1 MTGFLSAEE
10 TENMGRSLSQRQPCQ
25 FTLQRFNVAV
35 LLSALVLSN
44 LAAANDTIEKV
55 TVSGWREPQAEL
67 ALPGELQFDGPFGD
81 ARSVQNTPRA
91 VTSITPALMER
102 FGVSDLHDL
111 ARVAP
116 NLYGA
121 NTFGMASLP
130 SIRGQLGEIFA
141 DGLRRQGGNNG
152 LGLPLSFNAFDQI
165 NVVKGPPPVVLG
177 ATQRVGGFLEL
188 APKRPDLDATHGAL
202 RVQGGSWDRFR
213 EQFDY
218 STPIAAG
225 RSAVRVAIENR
236 NEDSCYDN
244 GRYDSQDFYAAY
256 RLRPDGQTTLDANF
270 EYFNV
275 NFTDNA
281 GWNRATQDL
290 IDHGRYITGQG
301 VHANGSRIPAAG
313 AVISPSGVVELPR
326 SRVYTDPDDRNGA
339 DSYTASL
346 RLSHLFDNGL
356 RLENR
361 ALYQHLARE
370 EVAQNSFVEIIDG
383 ADTVEDRVELLADY
397 ALPLLG
403 LDTKQQSD
411 VGVDFRFHDILGF
424 SQFDTE
430 ADNPVDLS
438 GRLANRRIPLNPT
451 QRAALVELR
460 PGLFVSPGAQYDLNH
475 DGAGDFMRSDTT
487 DSSAYQVGLFV
498 QQDIQFTPQW
508 RALIGARG
516 DWYWVTARD
525 GAPPA
530 GVDRA
535 QDSANALLA
544 STNFSLQYQPLPALT
559 NYFTVSYSES
569 TSNSLGGGF
578 VLGANNRIDPRN
590 FDTASE
596 LFEVGVKLAP
606 PGSPWYAD
614 LALFEQSRSLRNRN
628 GSNSGILT
636 RGVESQLVF
645 RPDRHLYT
653 SLGASYLNTRFDDA
667 AAFQD
672 SRTVND
678 AFDNSRPDII
688 LGTGVGSPSF
698 TAFAPSRRRVPGLP
712 SVLLS
717 GLVSYEFD
725 NGIGAS
731 VNGYYT
737 NAFRLDFLNTV
748 RIRAQFALNAAV
760 HYYCRSLRSDV
771 RGEIFNLTNEENFS
785 PVFDGGYF
793 GSTDVL
799 PELPRS
805 FMISLSHHF

>member
-1 MTGFLSAEE
+1 MS
-10 TENMGRSLSQRQPCQ
+10 RSR
-25 FTLQRFNVAV
+25 LQCPPFRF
-35 LLSALVLSN
+35 STRG
-44 LAAANDTIEKV
+44 LAAAALFGAVAVPTLTAANETIEKI
-55 TVSGWREPQAEL
+55 TVSGWREPKAEL
-67 ALPGELQFDGPFGD
+67 ALPGELNIDGPFGD
-81 ARSVQNTPRA
+81 ARSVQDTPRA

-102 FGVSDLHDL
+102 FGVTDLRDL

-130 SIRGQLGEIFA
+130 NIRGQLGEVFA

-152 LGLPLSFNAFDQI
+152 LGLPLSFNAVEQI
-165 NVVKGPPPVVLG
+165 NVIKGPPPVVLG

-188 APKRPDLDATHGAL
+188 APKRPDLATRRGEL

-213 EQFDY
+213 EQLDY
-218 STPIAAG
+218 STPLQPG
-225 RSAVRVAIENR
+225 RSGLRIAIENR
-236 NEDSCYDN
+236 NEDSFYDH
-244 GRYDSQDFYAAY
+244 GRYDSQDFYLAY
-256 RLRPDGQTTLDANF
+256 RLQPDAQTRFDANV

-301 VHANGSRIPAAG
+301 VQASGSRVPGPG
-313 AVISPSGVVELPR
+313 AIVRPTGTVQLPR
-326 SRVYTDPDDRNGA
+326 SRVYTDPHDRNGA

-346 RLSHLFDNGL
+346 RFAHRFDTGL
-356 RLENR
+356 RVENR
-361 ALYQHLARE
+361 TLYQHLARE

-383 ADTVEDRVELLADY
+383 ADTFEDRLELKTDY
-397 ALPLLG
+397 AVPLLS
-403 LDTKQQSD
+403 LDTHQQSD
-411 VGVDFRFHDILGF
+411 VGVDFRYHDIKGY
-424 SQFDTE
+424 SQFNTE
-430 ADNPVDLS
+430 ADNAVDLA
-438 GRLANRRIPLNPT
+438 GPLAGRRIPLT
-451 QRAALVELR
+451 AAQQAMLVQLK
-460 PGLFVSPGAQYDLNH
+460 PGLFVAPGAQYDLNR
-475 DGAGDFMRSDTT
+475 DGNGDFLISDTT
-487 DSSAYQVGLFV
+487 DSTAYQVGLFL
-498 QQDIQFTPQW
+498 QQDIVLTSQW

-530 GVDRA
+530 TVIPAHDDA
-535 QDSANALLA
+535 SALLA
-544 STNFSLQYQPLPALT
+544 STNFSLQYQPVAALT
-559 NYFTVSYSES
+559 SYFTVSYSES

-578 VLGANNRIDPRN
+578 VLGAGNRIDPGN
-590 FDTASE
+590 FATASE

-606 PGSPWYAD
+606 PGSAWYAD
-614 LALFEQSRSLRNRN
+614 VALFEQSRGLRNRD

-636 RGVESQLVF
+636 RGIESQLIF
-645 RPDRHLYT
+645 QPDHHLYT

-688 LGTGVGSPSF
+688 VGSGVGSPSF
-698 TAFAPSRRRVPGLP
+698 TVFAPSRRRVPGLP

-717 GLVSYEFD
+717 GLLSYEFD
-725 NGIGAS
+725 NGVGAS
-731 VNGYYT
+731 VNGYYS

-748 RIRAQFALNAAV
+748 RIRAQFALNAAL
-760 HYYCRSLRSDV
+760 HYYCRALRSDV
-771 RGEIFNLTNEENFS
+771 RAEIFNLTDEENFS
-785 PVFDGGYF
+785 PVFDGGFF

-805 FMISLSHHF
+805 FMLSVRHHF

>member
-1 MTGFLSAEE
+1 MSRRLLRCPFICRSIGYSPPRLAALVLLVSAGLPVSVVAEE
-10 TENMGRSLSQRQPCQ
+10 T
-25 FTLQRFNVAV
+25 
-35 LLSALVLSN
+35 
-44 LAAANDTIEKV
+44 IEKI
-55 TVSGWREPQAEL
+55 TVSGWREARSEL
-67 ALPGELQFDGPFGD
+67 AMPSTLTIDGPFGD
-81 ARSVQNTPRA
+81 ARSVQDTPRA
-91 VTSITPALMER
+91 VTSITPALMDR
-102 FGVSDLHDL
+102 FGVTDLRDL

-165 NVVKGPPPVVLG
+165 NVIKGPPPVVLG

-188 APKRPDLDATHGAL
+188 APKRPDLNTRRGEL

-213 EQFDY
+213 QQLDY
-218 STPIAAG
+218 STPLQQG
-225 RSAVRVAIENR
+225 RSGLRVAIENR
-236 NEDSCYDN
+236 NEDSFYDHAL
-244 GRYDSQDFYAAY
+244 YDSQDFYLAY
-256 RLRPDGQTTLDANF
+256 RLQPDTQTSIDANF

-301 VHANGSRIPAAG
+301 VQANGSRVPGAG
-313 AVISPSGVVELPR
+313 AVISPTGTVQLPR

-339 DSYTASL
+339 DSYNAGL
-346 RLSHLFDNGL
+346 RFAHRFDNGL
-356 RLENR
+356 RIENR
-361 ALYQHLARE
+361 TLYQHLARE
-370 EVAQNSFVEIIDG
+370 EVARNSFVEIIDG
-383 ADTVEDRVELLADY
+383 ADTFEDRLEVKADY
-397 ALPLLG
+397 LVPLLG
-403 LDTKQQSD
+403 LDSHQQSD
-411 VGVDFRFHDILGF
+411 LGIDFRYHDIKGY
-424 SQFDTE
+424 SQFNTE
-430 ADNPVDLS
+430 ADNPVDLAES
-438 GRLANRRIPLNPT
+438 LAGRRIPLT
-451 QRAALVELR
+451 AAQQAMLVQLK
-460 PGLFVSPGAQYDLNH
+460 PGLFVSPGAQYDLND
-475 DGAGDFMRSDTT
+475 DGNGDFLISDTT
-487 DSSAYQVGLFV
+487 DSTAYQVGLFL
-498 QQDIQFTPQW
+498 QQDIVLTPQW
-508 RALIGARG
+508 RALIGGRG

-525 GAPPA
+525 GAPPPTVQA
-530 GVDRA
+530 ARDNA
-535 QDSANALLA
+535 TALLA
-544 STNFSLQYQPLPALT
+544 STNFSLSYQPVPALT
-559 NYFTVSYSES
+559 SYFTVSYSES

-578 VLGANNRIDPRN
+578 VLGAGNRIDPAN
-590 FDTASE
+590 FATASE

-614 LALFEQSRSLRNRN
+614 LALFQQSRGLRNRD

-636 RGVESQLVF
+636 RGIESQLTF
-645 RPDRHLYT
+645 QPDRHLYT
-653 SLGASYLNTRFDDA
+653 SLSASYLNTRFDDS

-688 LGTGVGSPSF
+688 VGTGVGSPSF
-698 TAFAPSRRRVPGLP
+698 TVFPASRRRVPGLP

-717 GLVSYEFD
+717 GLLSYEFD

-748 RIRAQFALNAAV
+748 RIRAQFALNAAL
-760 HYYCRSLRSDV
+760 HYYARALRSDV
-771 RGEIFNLTNEENFS
+771 RAEVFNLTDEDNFS
-785 PVFDGGYF
+785 PVFDGGFF
-793 GSTDVL
+793 GSTDVM

-805 FMISLSHHF
+805 FMLSLRHHF

>member
-1 MTGFLSAEE
+1 MRSTLRHSLTRIRRLIVAAFL
-10 TENMGRSLSQRQPCQ
+10 LPP
-25 FTLQRFNVAV
+25 
-35 LLSALVLSN
+35 
-44 LAAANDTIEKV
+44 AAQANDNIEKL
-55 TVSGWREPQAEL
+55 TVSGWRDAQSAI
-67 ALPGELQFDGPFGD
+67 ALPSELRVDGPFGD
-81 ARSVQNTPRA
+81 SRSVQDTPRA
-91 VTSITPALMER
+91 VTSLTPDLMER
-102 FGVSDLHDL
+102 FGVTDLHDL

-152 LGLPLSFNAFDQI
+152 LGLPLSFNAFEQVD
-165 NVVKGPPPVVLG
+165 VVKGPPPVVLG
-177 ATQRVGGFLEL
+177 ATQRVGGFLDL
-188 APKRPDLDATHGAL
+188 APKRPDLDATHGSL

-213 EQFDY
+213 EQVDY
-218 STPIAAG
+218 STPIEAG

-236 NEDSCYDN
+236 NEDSFYDN

-256 RLRPDGQTTLDANF
+256 RLHPDGQTTLDANF

-290 IDHGRYITGQG
+290 LDHGRYITGQG
-301 VHANGSRIPAAG
+301 VQANGSHIPGAG

-326 SRVYTDPDDRNGA
+326 SRVNTDPDDRNGA
-339 DSYTASL
+339 DSYTAGL

-383 ADTVEDRVELLADY
+383 ADTVEDRVELLANY

-411 VGVDFRFHDILGF
+411 VGIDFRFHDILGF

-438 GRLANRRIPLNPT
+438 GPLVNRRIPLSAA

-475 DGAGDFMRSDTT
+475 DGAGDFMLSDTT
-487 DSSAYQVGLFV
+487 DSTTYQLGLFL

-508 RALIGARG
+508 RVLVGARG

-525 GAPPA
+525 GAPPV
-530 GVDRA
+530 GVERA

-544 STNFSLQYQPLPALT
+544 STNFSLQYQPVPALT
-559 NYFTVSYSES
+559 SYFTVSYSES

-578 VLGANNRIDPRN
+578 TLGANNRIDPTN

-596 LFEVGVKLAP
+596 LFELGVKLAP

-614 LALFEQSRSLRNRN
+614 LALFEQSRSLRNRD

-636 RGVESQLVF
+636 RGIESQLAY
-645 RPDRHLYT
+645 RPNNHFYG
-653 SLGASYLNTRFDDA
+653 SVGASYLNTRFDDSV
-667 AAFQD
+667 AFQD

-678 AFDNSRPDII
+678 AFDNSRPD
-688 LGTGVGSPSF
+688 LVAGTGVGSPSF
-698 TAFAPSRRRVPGLP
+698 TVFGPNHRRVPGLP

-717 GLVSYEFD
+717 GLMSYEFD
-725 NGIGAS
+725 NGVGAS

-748 RIRAQFALNAAV
+748 RIRAQFTINAAL
-760 HYYCRSLRSDV
+760 HYYCRALRSDM
-771 RGEIFNLTNEENFS
+771 RAEIFNLSDEENFS

-805 FMISLSHHF
+805 FMISLGHHF

>member
-1 MTGFLSAEE
+1 MHRLTHRHLAW
-10 TENMGRSLSQRQPCQ
+10 L
-25 FTLQRFNVAV
+25 TL
-35 LLSALVLSN
+35 LLPLH
-44 LAAANDTIEKV
+44 AAAADAIEKL
-55 TVSGWREPQAEL
+55 TVSGWREGQQATPLPSEL
-67 ALPGELQFDGPFGD
+67 KLDGPFGD
-81 ARSVQNTPRA
+81 ARSLQDTPRA
-91 VTSITPALMER
+91 VTSLTPELMER
-102 FGVSDLHDL
+102 FGVTDIHDL
-111 ARVAP
+111 SRVAP

-130 SIRGQLGEIFA
+130 SIRGQLGEIFV

-152 LGLPLSFNAFDQI
+152 LGLPLSFNAFEQL

-177 ATQRVGGFLEL
+177 ATQRVGGFVEL
-188 APKRPDLDATHGAL
+188 APKRPDLDARHGSV

-218 STPIAAG
+218 STPLQAG

-236 NEDSCYDN
+236 NEDSFYDH

-256 RLRPDGQTTLDANF
+256 RLRPDGQTLLDAHF

-301 VHANGSRIPAAG
+301 VTAVGSRVPGAG
-313 AVISPSGVVELPR
+313 AVISPSGAIKLPR

-339 DSYTASL
+339 DSYNAGV
-346 RLSHLFDNGL
+346 RLSHRFDNGL
-356 RLENR
+356 RVENR
-361 ALYQHLARE
+361 AHYQHLARE

-383 ADTVEDRVELLADY
+383 ADTVEDRLELIADY

-403 LDTKQQSD
+403 LDTRQQSNI
-411 VGVDFRFHDILGF
+411 GVDFRFHDVQGF
-424 SQFDTE
+424 SQFATE
-430 ADNPVDLS
+430 ADNPVDL
-438 GRLANRRIPLNPT
+438 GGPLHNRRIPLNAA

-460 PGLFVSPGAQYDLNH
+460 PGLFVSPGAQYDRNG
-475 DGAGDFMRSDTT
+475 DGAGEFMLSDTT
-487 DSSAYQVGLFV
+487 DSSHYQLGLFL
-498 QQDIQFTPQW
+498 QQDMQLSARW

-516 DWYWVTARD
+516 DWLWVTARD
-525 GAPPA
+525 GAPPP
-530 GVDRA
+530 GVDA
-535 QDSANALLA
+535 ASDSAHALLA
-544 STNFSLQYQPLPALT
+544 STNFSLQYQWLPSLT
-559 NYFTVSYSES
+559 SYFTVSYSES

-578 VLGANNRIDPRN
+578 VLGAGNRINPAN

-596 LFEVGVKLAP
+596 LFELGLKFAP
-606 PGSPWYAD
+606 TDSPWYAD
-614 LALFEQSRSLRNRN
+614 LALFEQSRSLRNRD

-636 RGVESQLVF
+636 RGIESQLVF
-645 RPDRHLYT
+645 RPDHHLYA
-653 SLGASYLNTRFDDA
+653 SVGASYLNNRFDDSV
-667 AAFQD
+667 AFQD
-672 SRTVND
+672 SRSVND
-678 AFDNSRPDII
+678 AFDNSRPDLIV
-688 LGTGVGSPSF
+688 GTGVGSPSF
-698 TAFAPSRRRVPGLP
+698 TVFGASHRRVPGLP

-725 NGIGAS
+725 NGVGMS
-731 VNGYYT
+731 LNGQYT

-748 RIRAQFALNAAV
+748 RIREQFTLNAAL
-760 HYYCRSLRSDV
+760 HYYCRALRSDV
-771 RGEIFNLTNEENFS
+771 RAEIFNLTDEENFS